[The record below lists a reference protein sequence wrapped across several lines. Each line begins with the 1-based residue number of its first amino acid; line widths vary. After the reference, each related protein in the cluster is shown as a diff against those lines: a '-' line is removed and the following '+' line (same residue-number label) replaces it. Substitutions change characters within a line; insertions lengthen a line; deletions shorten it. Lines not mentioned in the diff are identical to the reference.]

1 MTESK
6 IARKK
11 LFADE
16 PRIWNLK
23 KLAAGAPSNMTLKRR
38 SSLFRYMW
46 YDVHIENLFNI
57 RESSRNL
64 AAITWK
70 KIFLQNLVDTIIK
83 IKINKIIFIV
93 YKHGSGQLWF

>member
-23 KLAAGAPSNMTLKRR
+23 KLAAGAPSNMTLKGR
-38 SSLFRYMW
+38 SSLFRYM
-46 YDVHIENLFNI
+46 
-57 RESSRNL
+57 
-64 AAITWK
+64 
-70 KIFLQNLVDTIIK
+70 
-83 IKINKIIFIV
+83 
-93 YKHGSGQLWF
+93 